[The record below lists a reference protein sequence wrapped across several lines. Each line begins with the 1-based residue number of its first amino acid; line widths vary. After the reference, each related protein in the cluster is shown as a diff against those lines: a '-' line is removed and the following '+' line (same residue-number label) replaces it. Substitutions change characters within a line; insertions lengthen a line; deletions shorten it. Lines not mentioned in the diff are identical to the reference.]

1 MDGDFLVLVSIVNIE
16 LILIGSFIDGSE
28 KEVSYFESSVD
39 VDSEVLEFESVIK
52 QIVLLRFI
60 GGYTVYVMGYFYY
73 VFISELFIRE
83 IDRGYEGVA
92 EVMVEFRL
100 SSIVIG
106 DRDFEKENQLLN
118 VLNNLCFLEGKYMVF
133 YSF

>member
-118 VLNNLCFLEGKYMVF
+118 VLNNLCFLEEKYMVF